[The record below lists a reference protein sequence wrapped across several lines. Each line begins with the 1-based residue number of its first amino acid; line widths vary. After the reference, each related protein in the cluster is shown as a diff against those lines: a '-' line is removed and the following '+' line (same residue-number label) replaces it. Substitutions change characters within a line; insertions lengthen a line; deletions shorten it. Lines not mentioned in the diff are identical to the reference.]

1 MIRFVDLE
9 DGHLYYKAGG
19 GITAMSDEE
28 SEYNEVIEKI
38 YVPVC

>member
-1 MIRFVDLE
+1 MIRFVDEE
-9 DGHLYYKAGG
+9 DGKLYYKAGG
-19 GITAMSDEE
+19 GITAMSNEE